1 MQQNAAMTNND
12 TTSSDTAGDG
22 MTGSDTAGDG
32 MTGSDMTGSD
42 MTGNDRANHSDP
54 ANHGGYERFTV
65 KQRLTMM
72 VNRYEIRSVNADGGE
87 GPLIAM
93 AQQKRMAFKE
103 QVTFY
108 TDETRTQPVFGF
120 KARKRLDLGATYDV
134 TDASGTPIGT
144 FRKEFAKSLLRSTW
158 QLSAADGLQA
168 TGTERNHTIAVVRRI
183 WGLVPFIGEIPVPFL
198 FHFDFTAPDGSIVL
212 SSVRRRSLRDRYD
225 VELPAAPNGW
235 RLDWRVGAA
244 MAVALDALQSR

>member
-1 MQQNAAMTNND
+1 MQQNA
-12 TTSSDTAGDG
+12 
-22 MTGSDTAGDG
+22 
-32 MTGSDMTGSD
+32 DMTINA
-42 MTGNDRANHSDP
+42 MH
-54 ANHGGYERFTV
+54 ERFTI
-65 KQRLTMM
+65 KQKITMM
-72 VNRYEIRSVNADGGE
+72 VNRYEIRSVDADGAE
-87 GPLIAM
+87 GPVIAV

-108 TDETRTQPVFGF
+108 ADEARTQPVFGF
-120 KARKRLDLGATYDV
+120 KARQRMDLGATYDV
-134 TDASGTPIGT
+134 TDASGTPIGS

-158 QLSAADGLQA
+158 QLTAADGLQA
-168 TGTERNHTIAVVRRI
+168 TGTERNQNVAIARRV
-183 WGLVPFIGEIPVPFL
+183 WEFLPLVSELPSPFL

-225 VELPAAPNGW
+225 VELPVSANGW

>member
-1 MQQNAAMTNND
+1 MAATGVQQNADMTN
-12 TTSSDTAGDG
+12 TAGYD
-22 MTGSDTAGDG
+22 
-32 MTGSDMTGSD
+32 
-42 MTGNDRANHSDP
+42 
-54 ANHGGYERFTV
+54 RFTI
-65 KQRLTMM
+65 KQKITMM
-72 VNRYEIRSVNADGGE
+72 VNRYEIRSVDANGGE

-108 TDETRTQPVFGF
+108 ADEARTQPVFGF
-120 KARKRLDLGATYDV
+120 KARQRMDLAATYDV
-134 TDASGTPIGT
+134 TDAAGTPIGS
-144 FRKEFAKSLLRSTW
+144 FRKEFKKSLLRSTW
-158 QLSAADGLQA
+158 QLTATDGLQA
-168 TGTERNHTIAVVRRI
+168 TGTERNQNVAIARRL
-183 WGLVPFIGEIPVPFL
+183 WEMVPIVSELPSPFL

-225 VELPAAPNGW
+225 VELPTAPNGW